1 MQCVFFSFL
10 FFLYWPLTTLLI
22 TSASTT
28 CRNVHTDA
36 LRCIFIQNTCIFF
49 TYICIRSSQDGP
61 SCSPHW
67 QKKKHL
73 QRIYWTD
80 ILNQH
85 RLNIWRL
92 HAMFIITMSTQL
104 AHIGQDL
111 LSVGNWHK
119 VPMYNCCIKKRI
131 SLTATCLHCDTWTS
145 YITLCIQNLYLYVTR
160 DSNIC
165 ECTATKTGFLCY
177 FHYRHL
183 CAAICLR
190 AWNTTGCKK
199 HNTSMA
205 WVHLLLGNCFNS
217 ALLFP
222 VKFHSVNLKQSLA
235 SMLVLFWF
243 HIHQHFIV

>member
-1 MQCVFFSFL
+1 MTHVFACSVFFFLL

-80 ILNQH
+80 KPTQVKHLEIACYVHYN
-85 RLNIWRL
+85 NVNTI
-92 HAMFIITMSTQL
+92 STYRTRFTQCGKL
-104 AHIGQDL
+104 TEAIKKMH
-111 LSVGNWHK
+111 
-119 VPMYNCCIKKRI
+119 CCIKKKDLVNSHLFTLWHLNI
-131 SLTATCLHCDTWTS
+131 
-145 YITLCIQNLYLYVTR
+145 ILCIQNLYLYVTR

-190 AWNTTGCKK
+190 AWNTTVVKNITHPWLECIFYWA
-199 HNTSMA
+199 T
-205 WVHLLLGNCFNS
+205 VLT
-217 ALLFP
+217 LLFC
-222 VKFHSVNLKQSLA
+222 FLLSSILL
-235 SMLVLFWF
+235 
-243 HIHQHFIV
+243 I

>member
-1 MQCVFFSFL
+1 MASTGISPMHDPVGVIIAILPRCGSPIVNLVYSSLSRISPTVTLLKASYFLLHTLSPIFLCSLLCFKEAGGHCLCVLRLSGRGGSVKLAAALLGFSGLNWDILSEWHTYLHAVCFFSFL

-49 TYICIRSSQDGP
+49 TYICIRSSQNGP

-111 LSVGNWHK
+111 LSVAN
-119 VPMYNCCIKKRI
+119 
-131 SLTATCLHCDTWTS
+131 
-145 YITLCIQNLYLYVTR
+145 
-160 DSNIC
+160 
-165 ECTATKTGFLCY
+165 
-177 FHYRHL
+177 
-183 CAAICLR
+183 
-190 AWNTTGCKK
+190 
-199 HNTSMA
+199 
-205 WVHLLLGNCFNS
+205 
-217 ALLFP
+217 
-222 VKFHSVNLKQSLA
+222 
-235 SMLVLFWF
+235 
-243 HIHQHFIV
+243 